1 MIDSTFLASL
11 LHPMMLIKIG
21 FLVILAL
28 YSVFAFV
35 IYNQV
40 RVMNKI
46 FINPSIEIIIEIFA
60 ILHLLGAI
68 SLFAAIVA
76 IL

>member
-1 MIDSTFLASL
+1 MLDSTFLASL
-11 LHPMMLIKIG
+11 LQPMMLIKVG
-21 FLVILAL
+21 FLLILGL
-28 YSVFAFV
+28 YCIFAFV
-35 IYNQV
+35 IFNQV

-60 ILHLLGAI
+60 ILHLLVAI
-68 SLFAAIVA
+68 SLFAATVA